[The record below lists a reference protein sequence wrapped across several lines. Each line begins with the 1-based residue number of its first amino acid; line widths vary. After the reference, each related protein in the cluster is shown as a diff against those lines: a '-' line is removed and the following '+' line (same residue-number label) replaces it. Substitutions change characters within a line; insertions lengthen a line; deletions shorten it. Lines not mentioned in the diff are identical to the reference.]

1 MAGIYTRDNIPYSTM
16 IQNAIAN
23 RNAAAQRDA
32 GYITN
37 FGNIVGGAV
46 STLGNQI
53 GRGLTVEDNEDEAEL
68 ARLKKLKEEL
78 EQAEIAKKSFEEE
91 YRDYR
96 PSPVNP
102 TTANY
107 TPFETTLEGYN
118 VNANTVPDYSEPNQ
132 YLSAINQYYRRSR

>member
-1 MAGIYTRDNIPYSTM
+1 MPIYNRDNINYGSL

-53 GRGLTVEDNEDEAEL
+53 GRGLVSYEEDEDEA
-68 ARLKKLKEEL
+68 KLKELEAEREL
-78 EQAEIAKKSFEEE
+78 LIKKEKENAANAME
-91 YRDYR
+91 GYR
-96 PSPVNP
+96 PATVP
-102 TTANY
+102 NY
-107 TPFETTLEGYN
+107 TPFEVSLDGYN
-118 VNANTVPDYSEPNQ
+118 VNSDIKPTENNP
-132 YLSAINQYYRRSR
+132 YLPAINQYYRRGR

>member
-1 MAGIYTRDNIPYSTM
+1 MSIYNRDQIPYSTM

-32 GYITN
+32 SYISN
-37 FGNIVGGAV
+37 FGKIIGGAV
-46 STLGNQI
+46 DKLGNQV
-53 GRGLTVEDNEDEAEL
+53 GRGLAVYDGEDEAEL

-96 PSPVNP
+96 PISANP
-102 TTANY
+102 TPTNY
-107 TPFETTLEGYN
+107 TPTEAILNGYN
-118 VNANTVPDYSEPNQ
+118 VGANTVPDYSEPNQ

>member
-1 MAGIYTRDNIPYSTM
+1 MPIYNRDNINYGSL

-23 RNAAAQRDA
+23 RNSAAQRDA
-32 GYITN
+32 SYITN

-46 STLGNQI
+46 KDMGGVI
-53 GRGLTVEDNEDEAEL
+53 GRGLAIVDNEDEAEL

-91 YRDYR
+91 YRDYN
-96 PSPVNP
+96 PNPVNP
-102 TTANY
+102 TPTNY
-107 TPFETTLEGYN
+107 TPFEASLDGYN
-118 VNANTVPDYSEPNQ
+118 VGANTVPDYSEPNQ

>member
-1 MAGIYTRDNIPYSTM
+1 MPIYNRDNINYGTL

-32 GYITN
+32 SYISN

-53 GRGLTVEDNEDEAEL
+53 GRGLVSYEEDEDEA
-68 ARLKKLKEEL
+68 KLKELEAEREL
-78 EQAEIAKKSFEEE
+78 LIKKESEDATKAMEG
-91 YRDYR
+91 YR
-96 PSPVNP
+96 PADVP
-102 TTANY
+102 NY

-118 VNANTVPDYSEPNQ
+118 VNSDIKPTENNP
-132 YLSAINQYYRRSR
+132 YLPAINQYYRRGR